1 MGFVYSSK
9 SRHYLASSGMLGSL
23 GGIFHAASSSFHTV
37 RETVSTFR
45 AALELKSVFDE
56 LQKAEDEGITEE
68 RKKQLEDQAAEKGL
82 RALFKTAKLE
92 VESVIR
98 EVSDRVL
105 YDSSITK
112 QTQRLRADA
121 LGMVGDVYMQTQGTE
136 EPGESGVA
144 GEGDSSTTPSS
155 PSR

>member
-82 RALFKTAKLE
+82 RALFKSAKLE

-144 GEGDSSTTPSS
+144 GEGDSSTTRSS